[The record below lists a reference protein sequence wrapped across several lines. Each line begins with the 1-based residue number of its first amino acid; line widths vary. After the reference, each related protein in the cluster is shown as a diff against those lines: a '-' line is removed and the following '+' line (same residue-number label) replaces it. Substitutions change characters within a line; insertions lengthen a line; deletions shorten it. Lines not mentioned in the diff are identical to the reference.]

1 MKIGIMGGTFD
12 PIHNGHLM
20 IADYA
25 YHNFHLDEIWFLP
38 NGNPPH
44 KDNPSLIDNSCHRKE
59 MVQLAISE
67 YPHYKLCSYELDR
80 TEKSYSYSTMEEFAK
95 LYPDYEFY
103 FIIGADSLFSLE
115 KWKHPERLLKV
126 VTMLAAFRDDIDQS
140 SQMNKQIE
148 YLNHKFQSDIRL
160 LHTPL
165 LAISSSEI
173 RNNIK
178 HGVADALPV
187 PDAVASYIK
196 EHRLYQEL

>member
-1 MKIGIMGGTFD
+1 MKIGIMGGTFN

-44 KDNPSLIDNSCHRKE
+44 KDNPSLLDNSNHRKE
-59 MVQLAISE
+59 MVQLAIAA
-67 YPHYKLCSYELDR
+67 YPHYKLCNYELDR
-80 TEKSYSYSTMEEFAK
+80 TEKSYSYSTMETFSK
-95 LYPDYEFY
+95 LYPEYDFY
-103 FIIGADSLFSLE
+103 FIVGADSLFSLE

-126 VTMLAAFRDDIDQS
+126 VTMLATYRDDIDKS
-140 SQMNKQIE
+140 NQMNQQIN
-148 YLNHKFQSDIRL
+148 YLNQKYQCDIRL

-165 LAISSSEI
+165 LAVSSSDI

-178 HGVADALPV
+178 HGVADDLPV

-196 EHRLYQEL
+196 EHRLYQE